1 MWRRNFLKFLSVLP
15 VCPWNIKLPKVNNF
29 KSEFYAYE
37 TIDIRRPILGP
48 IYQVPLYPTSY
59 DKKIPINLSKKE
71 DKITIHIHHGE
82 ITVPEEVLELLSLDI
97 LKMIGA

>member
-37 TIDIRRPILGP
+37 TI
-48 IYQVPLYPTSY
+48 QVPLYPTSY

>member
-37 TIDIRRPILGP
+37 TI
-48 IYQVPLYPTSY
+48 QVPLYP
-59 DKKIPINLSKKE
+59 
-71 DKITIHIHHGE
+71 IHHGE